1 MTAPSFL
8 QQHQLEQSFRDT
20 VQRALVR
27 LSGRP
32 GEADAVDALV
42 RAELPDLH
50 RDLGDVYCERV
61 AVDAAPPSAPVGV
74 WLSPD
79 QVGEAQT
86 ALWFARTHH
95 IASLTEA
102 LQWYVNHRHGA
113 LDAPPI
119 RRCVT
124 EFLLAKRA
132 EGLRPPTLK
141 VHRMVLA
148 KFAAAFGDRQPLAVS
163 PREISA
169 YLREIRGT
177 SPTAVWTTL
186 STFFTWAVQLRYAF
200 DNPVKLAQRRP
211 QAPTPGRFIFTP
223 AETRLL
229 LRRAKFTPEIGFWAI
244 ALFAGLRVTEIKRI
258 HHHPDP
264 WSLLNLRTNQIEI
277 SRAVGK
283 TRARLVPIRPVL
295 RQWLKWIQFKHY
307 PIYPPNQR
315 DKCRWVRAIAAHR
328 QENAPAF
335 VPAGT
340 AAGRDP
346 RYYNIARRSYLSHRL
361 ALPLA
366 SYADVAREGGHNEIV
381 LRRYYER
388 RVTAREARE
397 YFALT
402 PSRV

>member
-20 VQRALVR
+20 VQRTLVR

-32 GEADAVDALV
+32 GEAHAVDALV

-50 RDLGDVYCERV
+50 RDLGDVHCERV
-61 AVDAAPPSAPVGV
+61 AADAAPPSAPVGV

-79 QVGEAQT
+79 QLGEAQT

-132 EGLRPPTLK
+132 EGLRPPTLQ

-169 YLREIRGT
+169 YLLEIRGT

-258 HHHPDP
+258 HQHPDP

-277 SRAVGK
+277 PRALGK
-283 TRARLVPIRPVL
+283 GRARLVPIRPVL
-295 RQWLKWIQFKHY
+295 RQ
-307 PIYPPNQR
+307 
-315 DKCRWVRAIAAHR
+315 
-328 QENAPAF
+328 
-335 VPAGT
+335 
-340 AAGRDP
+340 
-346 RYYNIARRSYLSHRL
+346 
-361 ALPLA
+361 
-366 SYADVAREGGHNEIV
+366 
-381 LRRYYER
+381 
-388 RVTAREARE
+388 
-397 YFALT
+397 
-402 PSRV
+402 